1 MDSLIIKDLKANVEK
16 IKKQMPCNYAV
27 DYEIRG
33 DFKDGYITLDK
44 KTIKFKISIAGIEEY
59 KEEKDLTLKKKTG
72 LKTIL
77 RISKIEEIEPI
88 SVAEFR
94 VGKRKLKEVATFEKA
109 ERTSIKITKKKEYS
123 SNIDKPSMSLMHSFN
138 EKGVKIPLDSAT
150 RLLELKEKKGVKY
163 YNKVVDTLVS
173 EIKKR
178 QVDPYEAVG
187 IIAAQSIGE
196 PGTQMTMRTF
206 HFAGVR
212 EVNVTLGLPRLIEI
226 VDARRMPSTPTMTIY
241 LKSEFEKDESIT
253 SRVVKEI
260 ENTSIIDICDIE
272 TDVED
277 MTLTI
282 IPIKDRLK
290 ERMVTLSDIIDALGR
305 EKGITIL
312 PEESKGRVIVKP
324 QQDSYK
330 RLYATQERLKTLT
343 IKGINGIKRA
353 ISRKQNDG
361 SWIIYTQGSNLKEVL
376 ELDEVDSS
384 RTFTNDIV
392 EIGQVLGIEAARN
405 AILNEARRTLE
416 EQGLEVD
423 LRHLMLVA
431 DMMSFEGSIRAVGR
445 QGISGKKS
453 SVLARAAFEITT
465 KHLLR
470 AGLMGESDSLTGVA
484 ENIIVGQPITLGTGA
499 IHLVYKRDNPAKQVQ

>member
-1 MDSLIIKDLKANVEK
+1 MNSLIIKDVKANIEK
-16 IKKQMPCNYAV
+16 IKKQIPCSYAV
-27 DYEIRG
+27 DYDITG
-33 DFKDGYITLDK
+33 DFKEGYITLDK
-44 KTIKFKISIAGIEEY
+44 KTMIYKISIDGVEPYHED
-59 KEEKDLTLKKKTG
+59 KNLTMKKKTG
-72 LKTIL
+72 LKSIIK
-77 RISKIEEIEPI
+77 ISEIKEIDPL

-94 VGKRKLKEVATFEKA
+94 VGKRKLKEVLTFEKA
-109 ERTSIKITKKKEYS
+109 ERTSIKITKKQEYS
-123 SNIDKPSMSLMHSFN
+123 SKIDKSSMELIN
-138 EKGVKIPLDSAT
+138 KIGADGVKIPLDSAT
-150 RLLELKEKKGVKY
+150 RLLELKEKKGAKY
-163 YNKVVDTLVS
+163 YNKVLDRVVS

-226 VDARRMPSTPTMTIY
+226 VDARRTPSTPTMTIF
-241 LKSEFEKDESIT
+241 LKPEFEKDEEVT

-282 IPIKDRLK
+282 KPIKERLK
-290 ERMVTLSDIIDALGR
+290 ERMVVLPDIVDALGR
-305 EKGITIL
+305 EKGITVL
-312 PEESKGRVIVKP
+312 PEESKGRVIIKP

-361 SWIIYTQGSNLKEVL
+361 RWIIYTQGSNLREVL
-376 ELDEVDSS
+376 EIDEVDSS

-405 AILNEARRTLE
+405 AILNEAKRTLE

-445 QGISGKKS
+445 QGISGKKN

-470 AGLMGESDSLTGVA
+470 AGLMGESDSLAGVA

-499 IHLVYKRDNPAKQVQ
+499 IHLVYKRENTEKQVQ